1 MEGEMLIPPGR
12 DVKKADP
19 DYRHLAEMDREAL
32 VERWSS
38 TEGRQIVSAWKAGGF
53 TRDTISKLVGKLN
66 GKLDLRGISLC
77 NESLRQQDLSD
88 CDLYG
93 ADLRQTDL
101 YNADL
106 RRSYLSEAQIQ
117 GATLSWIKVDDTFAD
132 NVHFDRS
139 TKLLGIDLSGIN
151 TNFAFHLIAES
162 RDQQRVAELKERHP
176 VLACLL
182 WITCDYGHSVWRW
195 TIWTLAT
202 ILLFGLIF
210 SAFPW
215 LLHHPEGVVHPGEG
229 FYFSVVTFT
238 TLGFGDIYPAT
249 TMARVLVSIEV
260 VLGYLM
266 GGVFI
271 AILTKQVLG

>member
-1 MEGEMLIPPGR
+1 MLIPSGR
-12 DVKKADP
+12 DVKKGDA
-19 DYRHLAEMDREAL
+19 DYRHFAELDRQVL
-32 VERWSS
+32 TQRWSS
-38 TEGRQIVSAWKAGGF
+38 VEGRRIIADWKANGF
-53 TRDTISKLVGKLN
+53 SRVSIERLVGKLG
-66 GKLDLRGISLC
+66 GKLDLRCIPLS

-93 ADLRQTDL
+93 ADFRQADL

-106 RRSYLSEAQIQ
+106 RHSYLSEAQIQ
-117 GATLSWIKVDDTFAD
+117 GAALSWIKVDDTFAD
-132 NVHFDRS
+132 NVRFDRS

-151 TNFAFHLIAES
+151 TNFAFHFIAES
-162 RDQQRVAELKERHP
+162 RDQQRIAELRERHP
-176 VLACLL
+176 LLAWFL

-195 TIWTLAT
+195 TTWTLAT
-202 ILLFGLIF
+202 ILLFGVIF
-210 SAFPW
+210 SACPW
-215 LLHHPEGVVHPGEG
+215 LLHHPDSIVHRGEG

-238 TLGFGDIYPAT
+238 TLGYGDIFPAT
-249 TMARVLVSIEV
+249 SLARILVSFEV